1 MWLALAF
8 KTFCSSENDGDDSD
22 KDDTDIDNDDNDD
35 DDHSD
40 KDNTD
45 DDFAVKEKSIFKE
58 EKLSLP
64 KKNEKRPLLLPRL
77 KTKFFGHRLSRCFSP
92 LRSLLIKLI

>member
-22 KDDTDIDNDDNDD
+22 KDDTDIDNDDYDNNNHSDNNDD
-35 DDHSD
+35 NDDS
-40 KDNTD
+40 D

-64 KKNEKRPLLLPRL
+64 KKNGKGLFYFLTSRL
-77 KTKFFGHRLSRCFSP
+77 IFLDIAFQDVFHLFC
-92 LRSLLIKLI
+92 LC

>member
-22 KDDTDIDNDDNDD
+22 KDDTDIDNDDND
-35 DDHSD
+35 HSH
-40 KDNTD
+40 KDNAD

-64 KKNEKRPLLLPRL
+64 KKNGKGLFYFLASRL
-77 KTKFFGHRLSRCFSP
+77 NFLDIAFQDVFHLFC
-92 LRSLLIKLI
+92 LC